1 MMILDYLGVVGGIFE
16 IMKAMLEPI
25 IVPIA
30 THFFYLKAISSFY
43 IVK

>member
-16 IMKAMLEPI
+16 IIKVILEPI
-25 IVPIA
+25 LVPIA

>member
-16 IMKAMLEPI
+16 IMKSMLEPI

-30 THFFYLKAISSFY
+30 THLFYLRAISSFY